1 MKTEYL
7 LCRKCRIALELP
19 RFIYRDEITRFL
31 ADHKDHGLRIE
42 AGESQMLKALIFV
55 KGPVIVRSPAD
66 FPQPGYV
73 VRIADCKM
81 SIRLF
86 RVLEKNGLMTLNVIE
101 EMYTAKAF
109 GKLWG
114 AGKATVEQM
123 RMILHRH
130 GFKFK
135 DEPNVKP
142 WKMRCP

>member
-7 LCRKCRIALELP
+7 FCRKCRIALELP
-19 RFIYRDEITRFL
+19 RIIYRDEITRFL
-31 ADHKDHGLRIE
+31 GEHQDHGLEIVAE
-42 AGESQMLKALIFV
+42 ESHILKALIFV
-55 KGPVIVRSPAD
+55 KGPILVRCPAD
-66 FPQPGYV
+66 FPKPGYV
-73 VRIADCKM
+73 VRIADTKM
-81 SIRLF
+81 SIRLY
-86 RVLEKNGLMTLNVIE
+86 RVLEKNGLMTLNIIE

-123 RMILHRH
+123 RTILHRH

-135 DEPNVKP
+135 DEPDVKP